1 VQTGAQAIEDSLRAL
16 ATDSAGQLDILGHD
30 GDTLGVDGAQVGV
43 LEKADKVSLSGL
55 LKGEHSGSLEA
66 EIGLEVLS
74 DLTDEALERQLADKQ
89 LSALLVAADL
99 TESHSSRA
107 VTVGLLHSSGGRGAL
122 ASSLGGQLLTGG
134 LASGRLSGGLL
145 QSHQR
150 EEVGIRER
158 ERQRPTVGGELTL
171 VRAILS
177 CCCIVSSGGGEGRR
191 SCLAWSTVTQGKRGA
206 AR

>member
-1 VQTGAQAIEDSLRAL
+1 LRISLRAL
-16 ATDSAGQLDILGHD
+16 ATDSAGQLDILRHD

-43 LEKADKVSLSGL
+43 LEQADKVGLSGL

-66 EIGLEVLS
+66 EIGLEILS
-74 DLTDEALERQLADKQ
+74 NLTDKALERQLADEE

-107 VTVGLLHSSGGRGAL
+107 VTVGLFDTSSGRGAL

-145 QSHQR
+145 QYISK
-150 EEVGIRER
+150 
-158 ERQRPTVGGELTL
+158 
-171 VRAILS
+171 
-177 CCCIVSSGGGEGRR
+177 GGGGRMSPDDLDQQGGRR
-191 SCLAWSTVTQGKRGA
+191 DA
-206 AR
+206 ANGRN